1 MRKRDLDKFRK
12 LLTTQRELLIEN
24 ARRAL
29 AGDIHLDPDDFP
41 DEMDAA
47 SSEINLAFLG
57 RLRERER
64 GLITKIDQALAKID
78 ANEYGLYEKSK
89 CGSCS
94 IGRGNAIARSS
105 PASAQRATAGPP
117 GYGSPSSFA
126 TLSKASPTASS
137 RVSPSSAGAASA
149 SMRYSAVCPP
159 ETTSPRYGA
168 SSRASASS
176 AEAR

>member
-12 LLTTQRELLIEN
+12 LLQSQREQLIEN

-64 GLITKIDQALAKID
+64 HLISKIDEALAKID
-78 ANEYGLYEKSK
+78 NNEYGLCES
-89 CGSCS
+89 CGEE
-94 IGRGNAIARSS
+94 IGIKR
-105 PASAQRATAGPP
+105 
-117 GYGSPSSFA
+117 
-126 TLSKASPTASS
+126 L
-137 RVSPSSAGAASA
+137 
-149 SMRYSAVCPP
+149 
-159 ETTSPRYGA
+159 
-168 SSRASASS
+168 
-176 AEAR
+176 EARPVAELCIDCKSEQERMERRMG